1 MVEIS
6 TKYKIG
12 IRRFGQI
19 NWVGFWTLYKKEVL
33 RFLIVWIQT
42 LLSPIVSSLLFLLVL
57 SVAIGNE
64 RSDVLGVSFINFLA
78 PGLIAMQ
85 IIQQSFSHSSS
96 SFMIGKIQGNIV
108 DIMYAPLSPG
118 EVTFAISLADTN
130 AAATTYGDNDVLVEI
145 GELNTDHPD
154 ALVTATKFFIHK
166 VVLGVTTA
174 AASDANSLANL
185 QLSATSGT
193 ATNTAISSGTE
204 IVGAGVA
211 SFNPRI
217 SATDSVTEID
227 IDLDATAGTYH
238 VFEPNISA
246 AIASKHL
253 YMGAGSTCD
262 TALTAFRG
270 TLEIEYSVF

>member
-1 MVEIS
+1 MANTTFSGPVRSKGGFNVINESSTTGAITQTGFSVNSTGQLIS
-6 TKYKIG
+6 
-12 IRRFGQI
+12 
-19 NWVGFWTLYKKEVL
+19 
-33 RFLIVWIQT
+33 
-42 LLSPIVSSLLFLLVL
+42 
-57 SVAIGNE
+57 
-64 RSDVLGVSFINFLA
+64 LGTR
-78 PGLIAMQ
+78 
-85 IIQQSFSHSSS
+85 
-96 SFMIGKIQGNIV
+96 KIQ
-108 DIMYAPLSPG
+108 
-118 EVTFAISLADTN
+118 TFAISLASTN
-130 AAATTYGDNDVLVEI
+130 AAGTTYADDDVLVEL

-193 ATNTAISSGTE
+193 ATNSGISSGTE

-217 SATDSVTEID
+217 SATDSVTEVD
-227 IDLDATAGTYH
+227 IDLDATAGTFH
-238 VFEPNISA
+238 VFTPNISA
-246 AIASKHL
+246 AIASKNL

-270 TLEIEYSVF
+270 TLEIEYSVY